1 MKKLF
6 LRYSLIV
13 LAFGLSGCGKEPEA
27 AKPSNGELVFQGTCR
42 VCHAQGING
51 APIYGNK
58 KMWGKRLPQGI
69 PTLIEHASQ
78 GYGLMPAKGGNLD
91 LTDQDISDAVHY
103 MVAAVQD

>member
-1 MKKLF
+1 MKKI
-6 LRYSLIV
+6 YHHSALIM
-13 LAFGLSGCGKEPEA
+13 LAFGLLGCGAKEPE
-27 AKPSNGELVFQGTCR
+27 KPSNGELVFQGTCR

-69 PTLIEHASQ
+69 PTLIEHATN
-78 GYGLMPAKGGNLD
+78 GYGLMPAKGGNTD
-91 LTDQDISDAVHY
+91 LTEQDISDAVHY